1 MISIDKATNSESYFF
16 IAGYNYINPDWNE
29 IVKEFNALEVYYGE
43 LEQRAMQNS
52 DGCKYLNSIFLFV

>member
-52 DGCKYLNSIFLFV
+52 DGCK